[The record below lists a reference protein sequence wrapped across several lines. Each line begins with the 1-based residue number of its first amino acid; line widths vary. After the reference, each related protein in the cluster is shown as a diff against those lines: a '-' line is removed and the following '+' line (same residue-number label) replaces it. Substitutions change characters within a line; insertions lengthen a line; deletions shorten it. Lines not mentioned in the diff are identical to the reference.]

1 MERTLKASANVHPSS
16 NLTKGENTVCVKG
29 LKYFTATH
37 NPLETTE
44 PQAQAHVGVSG
55 KQSFFSSLLWQTK
68 PFVIAGVYMSK
79 SWTGDNMCL
88 PSGDCSV
95 AYVNIMAS
103 E

>member
-44 PQAQAHVGVSG
+44 PQAQAHVGV
-55 KQSFFSSLLWQTK
+55 
-68 PFVIAGVYMSK
+68 
-79 SWTGDNMCL
+79 
-88 PSGDCSV
+88 
-95 AYVNIMAS
+95 
-103 E
+103 